1 MIISKDNQRIKHIR
15 QLLGSKKTREADRL
29 FVIEGR
35 KPVDEA
41 IREGLVE
48 EVYISEDFDGEVPAN
63 AQVVGAKLFKDIT
76 DTVTPQGILA
86 IVRMPEFDRGSV
98 YGREDC
104 KLICLED
111 VRDPGNVGTVIRTA
125 EAAGFDAVVLSEECA
140 DIFQPK
146 VVRSTMGSILRV
158 PCFRCGGRVDMG
170 SVGAGQDRGG
180 QEALEIKLR
189 GFDVELAE
197 LKRRGF
203 TLYAAHLKGAVD
215 YTEPE
220 YAGKTA
226 ILIGNEA
233 RGLTDRVTECA
244 DVAVKIP
251 MYGKVESLNASV
263 AAAVLMF
270 NSNRK

>member
-48 EVYISEDFDGEVPAN
+48 EVYVSEDFEGDAPEDAE
-63 AQVVGAKLFKDIT
+63 VVGAKLFKDIT

-86 IVRMPEFDRGSV
+86 VVRMPEFDRGSV
-98 YGREDC
+98 YAGEEC

-111 VRDPGNVGTVIRTA
+111 VRDPGNVGTIIRTA
-125 EAAGFDAVVLSEECA
+125 EAAGFDAVVLSEGCA
-140 DIFQPK
+140 DVFQPK

-158 PCFRCGGRVDMG
+158 PCFGCNRIAG
-170 SVGAGQDRGG
+170 SDQDGTD
-180 QEALEIKLR
+180 KS
-189 GFDVELAE
+189 GFIEE
-197 LKRRGF
+197 MMRMKQMGF
-203 TLYAAHLKGAVD
+203 TLYAAHLEGAVD
-215 YTEPE
+215 YREPE
-220 YAGKTA
+220 YVMKTA
-226 ILIGNEA
+226 LLIGNEA
-233 RGLTDRVTECA
+233 KGLTDQATGCA

-251 MYGKVESLNASV
+251 MQGRVESLNASV
-263 AAAVLMF
+263 AASILMF
-270 NSNRK
+270 NCVG

>member
-48 EVYISEDFDGEVPAN
+48 EVYVSEDYEGEVPDD

-86 IVRMPEFDRGSV
+86 IVRMPKFDRESV
-98 YGREDC
+98 YAGADC

-158 PCFRCGGRVDMG
+158 PCFRCGDRVGTG
-170 SVGAGQDRGG
+170 SVGAEQDRDS
-180 QEALEIKLR
+180 QETLEKKLR
-189 GFDVELAE
+189 GFDIELAE

-203 TLYAAHLKGAVD
+203 TLYAAHLEGAVD
-215 YTEPE
+215 YTEPK

-251 MYGKVESLNASV
+251 MFGKVESLNASV

-270 NSNRK
+270 NSNRN